1 MYLLH
6 LQGSRPRRR
15 QHQQQQQQQQQLH
28 HGCGKRQHPHHH
40 RMCRRN
46 FAHLF
51 NRRVCKISH
60 QFFSLGGEGG
70 WNGGGGVKG
79 KGS

>member
-1 MYLLH
+1 MRPLH
-6 LQGSRPRRR
+6 LQRGQGRH
-15 QHQQQQQQQQQLH
+15 QHQQQQQYQQLH

-46 FAHLF
+46 FAHRF

-60 QFFSLGGEGG
+60 EFFMLGKGEGG
-70 WNGGGGVKG
+70 WRDFEK
-79 KGS
+79 